1 MADDKDKKLLSDIKN
16 YLDITWDD
24 TLGDQK
30 YMGMVQRG
38 MAAIKEKIGECNFYE
53 ETQERALLF
62 DYVMYARAGEIPQF
76 WANYKEEILSLQI
89 ARKVDAYAADT
100 EQTI

>member
-1 MADDKDKKLLSDIKN
+1 MADDKDKTLLNDIKN

-24 TLGDQK
+24 SQGEKKLEGIIK
-30 YMGMVQRG
+30 RG
-38 MAAIKEKIGECNFYE
+38 MAAISGKIEECNFYE

>member
-38 MAAIKEKIGECNFYE
+38 MAAIKGTIGECNFYE

>member
-1 MADDKDKKLLSDIKN
+1 MADDKDKKLLNDIKN

-24 TLGDQK
+24 NLGDQK

-38 MAAIKEKIGECNFYE
+38 MAAIKGRIGECNFYE

-62 DYVMYARAGEIPQF
+62 DYMYARAGEIPQF
-76 WANYKEEILSLQI
+76 WVNYREEILSLQI
-89 ARKVDAYAADT
+89 ARKVDAYGED
-100 EQTI
+100 QQ